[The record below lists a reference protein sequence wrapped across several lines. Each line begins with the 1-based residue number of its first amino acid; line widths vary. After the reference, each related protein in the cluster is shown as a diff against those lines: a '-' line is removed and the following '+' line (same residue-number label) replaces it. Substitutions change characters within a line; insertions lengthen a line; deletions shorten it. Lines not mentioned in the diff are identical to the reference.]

1 MKIEFRA
8 VFKGLIAVLVTIL
21 FWSLWAGA
29 AQTTVTNTP
38 PAEAASAAAPTN
50 AAGDL
55 LARYIPEESNVTP
68 DWVEALAKSFPFLKW
83 QLLGNAAWKYL
94 ASLVYIFLAFYVSKL
109 LDYLTRVWLKRWTD
123 SKTNRFDSL
132 VLDLLNGPIRVVAFV
147 IFLHIGLNIFQWP
160 GKVQIFLSKGF
171 TVIVAATLTYM
182 VLKLVDLLLGYWRQ
196 RSVAETDRAFND
208 QLFPIVRKSLK
219 AFIIVVAVLVTAQN
233 LDINVTAAITS
244 LSIGSLAVGL
254 AAQDTLAN
262 FFGAIAVFIDKP
274 FRIGDTIRLDS
285 VEGTV
290 ESIGMRS
297 TRVRNGNG
305 FLVTIPNKT
314 VGNATI
320 TNITRRPTI
329 RSEMNLALAYE
340 TPFEKLQHALAIL
353 DELHRAQ
360 SMISDLSITLDKFA
374 EKGVNVQIT
383 YAWGSLDQTAYMKV
397 VQELN
402 LAIKQR
408 FDQEGIRLAFPCRTI
423 YLRQD
428 SEWRMLMS
436 DKSKMEGSEVS
447 VRPTGQPTRDNE

>member
-1 MKIEFRA
+1 MKIKFRA
-8 VFKGLIAVLVTIL
+8 VFNAFITVMLAIL

-29 AQTTVTNTP
+29 AQTTVSNTQ
-38 PAEAASAAAPTN
+38 PAEAAAAAGHTN
-50 AAGDL
+50 AAADL

-68 DWVEALAKSFPFLKW
+68 DWVEALATDFPFLKW
-83 QLLGNAAWKYL
+83 QLMGNAVWKYL

-109 LDYLTRVWLKRWTD
+109 LDYLTRVWLKRWAG
-123 SKTNRFDSL
+123 TNEKRFDFL
-132 VLDLLNGPIRVVAFV
+132 VLDLLNGPVRVVAFV

-171 TVIVAATLTYM
+171 TIIVAATLTYM
-182 VLKLVDLLLGYWRQ
+182 VLKLVDLLMGYWRQ
-196 RSVAETDRAFND
+196 RSVAESDRAFNE

-219 AFIIVVAVLVTAQN
+219 AFIIVVSVLVTAQN

-329 RSEMNLALAYE
+329 RSEMNLALEYE
-340 TPFEKLQHALAIL
+340 TPFEKLQRALAIL

-360 SMISDLSITLDKFA
+360 TMISDLTITLDKFA

-402 LAIKQR
+402 LAIKKR

-423 YLRQD
+423 YLRQA
-428 SEWRMLMS
+428 SEWRMLVS
-436 DKSKMEGSEVS
+436 DKNDKDANDAPD
-447 VRPTGQPTRDNE
+447 RPTTAPA

>member
-1 MKIEFRA
+1 MKFKFRD
-8 VFKGLIAVLVTIL
+8 VFNVFIAVMLAIL
-21 FWSLWAGA
+21 FWSLWAEA
-29 AQTTVTNTP
+29 AQTAVSNTP
-38 PAEAASAAAPTN
+38 PAEAAAVNPTN
-50 AAGDL
+50 AASIDR

-68 DWVEALAKSFPFLKW
+68 DWVEALATDFPFLKW
-83 QLLGNAAWKYL
+83 QLMGNALWKYL
-94 ASLVYIFLAFYVSKL
+94 ASLVYIFLAFYVSKF
-109 LDYLTRVWLKRWTD
+109 LDYLTRVWLKRWAD
-123 SKTNRFDSL
+123 TNANRLDSL
-132 VLDLLNGPIRVVAFV
+132 VLDLLNGPVRVVAFV

-160 GKVQIFLSKGF
+160 GKVQLFLSKGF
-171 TVIVAATLTYM
+171 TIIVAATLTYM
-182 VLKLVDLLLGYWRQ
+182 VLKLVDLLLGFWRQ
-196 RSVAETDRAFND
+196 RSVAESDRAFNE

-219 AFIIVVAVLVTAQN
+219 AFVIVVAVLVTAQN

-297 TRVRNGNG
+297 TRVRNGSG

-329 RSEMNLALAYE
+329 RSEMNLGLAYE
-340 TPFEKLQHALAIL
+340 TPIEKLQQALAIL

-360 SMISDLSITLDKFA
+360 PLISDLSITLDKFG
-374 EKGVNVQIT
+374 EKGVNVLIT
-383 YAWGSLDQTAYMKV
+383 YAWGSLDQNAYMKA
-397 VQELN
+397 VQQLN

-408 FDQEGIRLAFPCRTI
+408 FDKEGIRLAFPSRI
-423 YLRQD
+423 VYLRQEA
-428 SEWRMLMS
+428 EWRMLVADKTNAAGS
-436 DKSKMEGSEVS
+436 DASGRSTAA
-447 VRPTGQPTRDNE
+447 PA